1 MHVCTIGHGTRP
13 IEELIECL
21 EQGGVRTLVDV
32 RRFPGSRRNPQFNRT
47 ALEASLARSGIA
59 YRHAVDLGGRRSGIP
74 GEDRFDCLPAFAAY
88 AAWMTTEQF
97 GQALDQALADPSPCL
112 MCAEAVPWRCHRL
125 LVADLLT
132 ARGHDVLHLLRPH
145 EARPHRLSEV
155 AEARGGR
162 LYLCGS
168 VVA

>member
-32 RRFPGSRRNPQFNRT
+32 RRFPGSRRNPQFNRA
-47 ALEASLARSGIA
+47 ALEASLENSGIT
-59 YRHAVDLGGRRSGIP
+59 YRHAVDLGGRRSGLP
-74 GEDRFDCLPAFAAY
+74 CEDRFGCLPAFAGY

-97 GQALDQALADPSPCL
+97 GQALERALAEPSPCL
-112 MCAEAVPWRCHRL
+112 MCAETVPWRCHRL

-145 EARPHRLSEV
+145 EVRPHRLSEV
-155 AEARGGR
+155 AEARDGC

-168 VVA
+168 LVA